1 MYKKK
6 TYICGQTIEIEKIHT
21 FLCHGKN
28 IHRSKRI
35 NKTNEFVEKQ
45 NAKNAFKKYRRLVNA
60 NFEPADYHIVLHYD
74 KWHKTMDTEI
84 AKKDLQKFLRK
95 LRTILKKRG
104 AELKYVSVTEYGE
117 NSIHHHLIIKNNIE
131 PALIAMAWECGSA
144 NFRSL
149 KPNGDYTELASY
161 HMKQVEKNRKEGRG
175 VFKKRW
181 NQSSNLIIPE
191 PIVEI
196 VRADSWRQD
205 PVVPVGYVLVQDS
218 LSVGVSEITG
228 YPYQYYRLA
237 AIPKF
242 KNQKARRRERE
253 NGSTRRTNVK

>member
-6 TYICGQTIEIEKIHT
+6 TYICGQTIEVEKIYT
-21 FLCHGKN
+21 CHCHPKN

-35 NKTNEFVEKQ
+35 NKTNALVEKQ

-60 NFEPADYHIVLHYD
+60 NFEPADYHVVLHYD
-74 KWHKTMDTEI
+74 KWHKTLDAEI

-104 AELKYVSVTEYGE
+104 RELKYVCITEYGE
-117 NSIHHHLIIKNNIE
+117 RSIHYHLLIKNNIE
-131 PALIAMAWECGSA
+131 QALIAMAWECGST
-144 NFRSL
+144 NFRPL
-149 KPNGDYTELASY
+149 KPNGDYSELASY
-161 HMKQVEKNRKEGRG
+161 HMKQVEDNRRAGRG
-175 VFKKRW
+175 VFAKRW
-181 NQSSNLIIPE
+181 TQSSNLIIPE
-191 PIVEI
+191 AVVEI
-196 VRADSWRQD
+196 VKADSWRQD
-205 PVVPVGYVLVQDS
+205 PVVPVGYILVQDS

-242 KNQKARRRERE
+242 KNVKRKGKGRGRNGVRRK
-253 NGSTRRTNVK
+253 NYK